1 MYIFEFRTGQVSID
15 YAKCDGCASFAC
27 AKACNLYGSGILR
40 IEKGRPVLTIP
51 PEEAKRRCTECL
63 ACEAGCHLRGRQA
76 ITILLPIMGLK
87 EFKGTVHVDSAE

>member
-1 MYIFEFRTGQVSID
+1 MYTFDFRTGRVSID
-15 YAKCDGCASFAC
+15 HAKCDGCTSFSC
-27 AKACNLYGSGILR
+27 AKACNLYGSGILG

-63 ACEAGCHLRGRQA
+63 ACELGCRLRGRQA

-87 EFKGTVHVDSAE
+87 ESKGTVHVDSTE